1 MAKIIGG
8 ILILLGIADF
18 GLYLIDIDLYR
29 EIGINVPDRIQRWT
43 SFLVIGIGYGIFS
56 IGKPSKQEEEA

>member
-18 GLYLIDIDLYR
+18 GLYWIGIDLYR
-29 EIGINVPDRIQRWT
+29 EIGINV
-43 SFLVIGIGYGIFS
+43 
-56 IGKPSKQEEEA
+56 EAKDKKT